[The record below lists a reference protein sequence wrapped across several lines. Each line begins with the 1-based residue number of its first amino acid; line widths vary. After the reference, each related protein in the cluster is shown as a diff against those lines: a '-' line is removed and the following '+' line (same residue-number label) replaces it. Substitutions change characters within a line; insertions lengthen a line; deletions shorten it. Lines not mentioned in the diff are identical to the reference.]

1 MRKIHVQ
8 IYSRPNCHLCEEA
21 KTVIEQARAE
31 VAFTLEEINID
42 DDSELQARYTN
53 DVPVIFIN
61 GRKAF
66 KHRVEARSLLK
77 RLRRLQA
84 QGP

>member
-1 MRKIHVQ
+1 MSGILVQ
-8 IYSRPNCHLCEEA
+8 VYSRPNCHLCEEA
-21 KTVIEQARAE
+21 KVAIQQARAE

-42 DDSELQARYTN
+42 DDPELRARYTN

-66 KHRVEARSLLK
+66 KHRVEASSFLK
-77 RLRRLQA
+77 RLREAERQK
-84 QGP
+84 

>member
-1 MRKIHVQ
+1 MKEFQVQ

-21 KTVIEQARAE
+21 KAVLEQARAE
-31 VAFTLEEINID
+31 VAFRLEEINID
-42 DDSELQARYTN
+42 DDPELRERFTN

-66 KHRVEARSLLK
+66 KHRIEARDFLK
-77 RLRRLQA
+77 RLRRSARQNE
-84 QGP
+84 

>member
-1 MRKIHVQ
+1 MAGIHVQ
-8 IYSRPNCHLCEEA
+8 IYSRPDCHLCEEA
-21 KTVIEQARAE
+21 KAAIEQARRE

-42 DDSELQARYTN
+42 DDAELRARFTN

-66 KHRVEARSLLK
+66 KHRVEGARFLK
-77 RLRRLQA
+77 RLQRLERTK
-84 QGP
+84 

>member
-21 KTVIEQARAE
+21 KVVIEQTRAE

-77 RLRRLQA
+77 RLREVARQRT
-84 QGP
+84 

>member
-1 MRKIHVQ
+1 MIHIQ
-8 IYSRPNCHLCEEA
+8 IYSRPNCHLCEQA
-21 KTVIEQARAE
+21 KAAIERARTE

-42 DDSELQARYTN
+42 EEPELRVLYTN

-66 KHRVEARSLLK
+66 KHRVAAGEFLK
-77 RLRRLQA
+77 RLRRLEKQED
-84 QGP
+84 

>member
-1 MRKIHVQ
+1 MAKIHVQ

-21 KTVIEQARAE
+21 KAVIEQAQTE

-42 DDSELQARYTN
+42 DDPELRARYTN

-66 KHRVEARSLLK
+66 KHRVEARRFLK
-77 RLRRLQA
+77 RLREAERQK
-84 QGP
+84 